1 MSSHGGGEFLF
12 TPFIFLCQNM
22 ISPSSIPRIKISP
35 PFSWQCVD
43 LTLELFLFR
52 LFAVK
57 CSNCQLTIGEKAYVM
72 KAGQQTYH
80 TDCFNCSVCQR
91 RLTKGDMFYQTKSG
105 SLLCKTDHD
114 ALQHQQ
120 KPVTAGSSKEESASS
135 YDNLT
140 ALQGG
145 SGSGSGSSTS
155 STPDSTVPPGHGTGS
170 ASQTSNPSEAVSS
183 GKQHTKSSE

>member
-1 MSSHGGGEFLF
+1 MVEGNSNSRPLF
-12 TPFIFLCQNM
+12 SFV
-22 ISPSSIPRIKISP
+22 SPSSIPRIKFSP

-52 LFAVK
+52 LFGAK
-57 CSNCQLTIGEKAYVM
+57 CSNCQLPIGEKAYVM

-114 ALQHQQ
+114 AALQHQE
-120 KPVTAGSSKEESASS
+120 KPLTAGTSSKEELISTH
-135 YDNLT
+135 DNLA

-155 STPDSTVPPGHGTGS
+155 STPDSTVPSGHGTGS